1 MSRVAEMR
9 RCASGCERMHKSGR
23 VSGSYNDCLSQCSRR
38 DQRPQYVAVEQHVKP
53 SQRAMMAYQ
62 VSPPPQQ
69 AVVYSMPMA
78 QRATVDYVDAPIHAP
93 LWAEGGKAIESV
105 GGMLKYA
112 GRGKRRVAAHKKA
125 RAAGRRTPA
134 RRTRAVAYPLRS
146 RRPVYYY

>member
-38 DQRPQYVAVEQHVKP
+38 GQRPQYVAVEQQVKP
-53 SQRAMMAYQ
+53 SQRALMAYQ

-112 GRGKRRVAAHKKA
+112 GRGKRRVSA
-125 RAAGRRTPA
+125 RGRGRRTPT
-134 RRTRAVAYPLRS
+134 RRAPRSVAYPLRS